1 MYVQQVRDLLKGTL
15 AFRGSTMETEC
26 DFMEIDN
33 NIASRLQIPS
43 LDQQKEKD
51 TELPEGLPVPMLAN
65 FGHFENSDEYES
77 SFMSGDG
84 GEEPRSGSGSDE
96 QAKENDECS
105 LRATD
110 EQAKENGE
118 CSLTATDEQAKENG
132 ESSLTA
138 TDEQAKENG
147 ECSLTATETSKNAQK
162 QIAEEL
168 ENLNIEITS
177 VKQENNG
184 EFPNQNIA
192 VHEGA
197 VKDDNEDLFASFG
210 EGPGNLESI
219 ISNPLFCGEIQDN
232 NVEDRTHVDNSTAAT
247 PFGSNVEYSID
258 SKTGQLD
265 NQQPVLLSHKGSA
278 VGPSETDPLFNP
290 PEAKAANPLNE
301 RQNPNDSSEKLSGAE
316 SLDRDFV
323 FVNRDGTA
331 QGESRPPRHPLENSD
346 EF

>member
-105 LRATD
+105 LR
-110 EQAKENGE
+110 
-118 CSLTATDEQAKENG
+118 
-132 ESSLTA
+132 A

>member
-105 LRATD
+105 LR
-110 EQAKENGE
+110 
-118 CSLTATDEQAKENG
+118 
-132 ESSLTA
+132 A

-278 VGPSETDPLFNP
+278 VGLSETDPLFNP

>member
-33 NIASRLQIPS
+33 NIAARLQIPS

-65 FGHFENSDEYES
+65 FGHFENSDEHES

-96 QAKENDECS
+96 HAKEND
-105 LRATD
+105 
-110 EQAKENGE
+110 E
-118 CSLTATDEQAKENG
+118 CSLTATDEQAKVN
-132 ESSLTA
+132 
-138 TDEQAKENG
+138 D
-147 ECSLTATETSKNAQK
+147 ECSLTVTETSKNAQE

-184 EFPNQNIA
+184 EYPKQNIA

-219 ISNPLFCGEIQDN
+219 LSNPLFCGEIQAN
-232 NVEDRTHVDNSTAAT
+232 NVEDRTHVDNLTAAT
-247 PFGSNVEYSID
+247 PFGSNVESID
-258 SKTGQLD
+258 SETGQLND
-265 NQQPVLLSHKGSA
+265 QRPVLLSHTGSV

-301 RQNPNDSSEKLSGAE
+301 RQNPNDISSETLSGAG

-331 QGESRPPRHPLENSD
+331 QGEPRPPRHPLENSD

>member
-1 MYVQQVRDLLKGTL
+1 
-15 AFRGSTMETEC
+15 METEC

-132 ESSLTA
+132 E
-138 TDEQAKENG
+138 
-147 ECSLTATETSKNAQK
+147 CSLTATETSKNAQK
-162 QIAEEL
+162 HIAEEL

-184 EFPNQNIA
+184 EFPKQNIA
-192 VHEGA
+192 VHEEA
-197 VKDDNEDLFASFG
+197 VKDDNGDLFASFV

-323 FVNRDGTA
+323 FVNHDGTA
-331 QGESRPPRHPLENSD
+331 QGEPRPPRHPLENSD